1 MKLSVLTPVYNQ
13 EELVIKALDNL
24 PRRDDMEVLVRD
36 DGSTDN
42 TLANLY
48 KYKEA
53 HPELNLTIFANGEN
67 KGVAWT
73 KNRLLESA
81 QGEYVHIHD
90 SDDYVLTGE
99 YNRIINE
106 CLNGADIICFDLQIN
121 DGSHM
126 SINENSKRG
135 YCAQIARFIR
145 REFIGD
151 LRFPEHVR
159 AGDDWFFAEALLD
172 KNPNSIYT
180 NCIAYHYNFPREGS
194 LFDMQRKGL
203 LPSIAEYEVR

>member
-1 MKLSVLTPVYNQ
+1 MIKLSVLTPVWNQ
-13 EELVIKALDNL
+13 EDLVIKALDNL

-42 TLANLY
+42 TLANLI
-48 KYKEA
+48 KYKEE
-53 HPELNLTIFANGEN
+53 HPELNLTVFSNGTN

-81 QGEYVHIHD
+81 QGEYIHLHD
-90 SDDYVLTGE
+90 SDDYCLTDE
-99 YNRIINE
+99 YNRIIDE
-106 CLNGADIICFDLQIN
+106 CLRGADIVCFDLRIN

-126 SINENSKRG
+126 SINEHSYRG

-151 LRFPEHVR
+151 LRFPEHIR
-159 AGDDWFFAEALLD
+159 AGDDWYFAEALVA
-172 KNPNSIYT
+172 KNPNQLFT
-180 NCIAYHYNFPREGS
+180 NRVAYHYNFPREGS
-194 LFDMQRKGL
+194 LFDMQKKGL
-203 LPSIAEYEVR
+203 IV